1 MNLHREDVRVAEAR
15 DPKLRHD
22 LTQRA
27 KTLVLDNLHKRP
39 PLRVAVLANILMVS
53 ERVLHK
59 AFQDTYGVPP
69 SRYLRRMRLTEARR
83 ALLLAQDRN
92 VTVTEIATDFGF
104 AELGRFSV
112 EYRAVFGECPSATL
126 RRVCGPQLSQQ
137 KATGSVKYPK
147 RLCYPVEDAR
157 LPGP

>member
-1 MNLHREDVRVAEAR
+1 
-15 DPKLRHD
+15 
-22 LTQRA
+22 
-27 KTLVLDNLHKRP
+27 
-39 PLRVAVLANILMVS
+39 
-53 ERVLHK
+53 
-59 AFQDTYGVPP
+59 
-69 SRYLRRMRLTEARR
+69 LTEARR

-137 KATGSVKYPK
+137 KVTGSVKHPK
-147 RLCYPVEDAR
+147 RLHDRVKDAR